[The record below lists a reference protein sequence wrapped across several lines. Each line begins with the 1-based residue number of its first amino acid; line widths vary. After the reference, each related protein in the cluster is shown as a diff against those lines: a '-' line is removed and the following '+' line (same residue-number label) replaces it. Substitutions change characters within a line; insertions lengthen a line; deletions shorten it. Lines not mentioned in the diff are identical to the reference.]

1 MDKVEEI
8 VRRFAF
14 ALELSEDDVIRII
27 NLITDNLD
35 ENADYET
42 ILDVLEDYNDGT
54 TEFDD
59 LCTEIY
65 LSISNEWHYVMPTD
79 NMTPACQ

>member
-42 ILDVLEDYNDGT
+42 IIDVLEDYNDGT

-65 LSISNEWHYVMPTD
+65 LAISNE
-79 NMTPACQ
+79 

>member
-1 MDKVEEI
+1 MICFGIKIINDMDKVEEI

-65 LSISNEWHYVMPTD
+65 LAISNE
-79 NMTPACQ
+79 

>member
-1 MDKVEEI
+1 MNKDKIEEV
-8 VRRFAF
+8 VRQFAF
-14 ALELSEDDVIRII
+14 ALELSEDDIIRII

-42 ILDVLEDYNDGT
+42 IIEVLEDYNDGT
-54 TEFDD
+54 YFFDD

-65 LSISNEWHYVMPTD
+65 LTISNEE
-79 NMTPACQ
+79 

>member
-14 ALELSEDDVIRII
+14 ALELSEDDIIRII
-27 NLITDNLD
+27 NVVTDTLD

-42 ILDVLEDYNDGT
+42 IIEVLDDYNDGT

-65 LSISNEWHYVMPTD
+65 LAISNE
-79 NMTPACQ
+79 

>member
-14 ALELSEDDVIRII
+14 ALELSEDDIIRII

-65 LSISNEWHYVMPTD
+65 LSISNE
-79 NMTPACQ
+79 

>member
-14 ALELSEDDVIRII
+14 ALELSEDDIIRII

-42 ILDVLEDYNDGT
+42 IIDVLEDYNDGT

-65 LSISNEWHYVMPTD
+65 LAISNE
-79 NMTPACQ
+79 

>member
-65 LSISNEWHYVMPTD
+65 LSISNE
-79 NMTPACQ
+79 

>member
-1 MDKVEEI
+1 MICFGIKIINDMDKVEEI

-42 ILDVLEDYNDGT
+42 IIDVLEDYNDGT

-65 LSISNEWHYVMPTD
+65 LAISNE
-79 NMTPACQ
+79 

>member
-65 LSISNEWHYVMPTD
+65 LAISNE
-79 NMTPACQ
+79 

>member
-1 MDKVEEI
+1 MDKIEEI

-14 ALELSEDDVIRII
+14 ALELSEDDIIRII

-65 LSISNEWHYVMPTD
+65 LAISNE
-79 NMTPACQ
+79 